1 MLLPSLL
8 AGQAVGDGALKGRVL
23 AQDATPL
30 AQARIQI
37 VGAAALVLSGSDGR
51 FSLSAVPAGD
61 QVLEVRL
68 LGYAASAQR
77 VRIVSGQTLDVQ
89 VTLALAPLPLKAVE
103 VKADAVLRPALL
115 GFEHRRARGSGHYFN
130 QAEIARIQARVFTD
144 VLRRVPGVQIQPSQ
158 GSFGGN
164 EMVRMSRTTGV
175 TGLRPCP
182 VLFFINGMPFQIT
195 GDMSINQYIAPED
208 VVAIEVY
215 SGASQIPPEFQ
226 ANLMNARCGVV
237 VIWTRIGTDDEEPPA
252 EGRGV

>member
-89 VTLALAPLPLKAVE
+89 VTLAACFVE
-103 VKADAVLRPALL
+103 
-115 GFEHRRARGSGHYFN
+115 
-130 QAEIARIQARVFTD
+130 RVT
-144 VLRRVPGVQIQPSQ
+144 PGIPQ
-158 GSFGGN
+158 
-164 EMVRMSRTTGV
+164 RTRWRSV
-175 TGLRPCP
+175 
-182 VLFFINGMPFQIT
+182 
-195 GDMSINQYIAPED
+195 S
-208 VVAIEVY
+208 
-215 SGASQIPPEFQ
+215 
-226 ANLMNARCGVV
+226 
-237 VIWTRIGTDDEEPPA
+237 
-252 EGRGV
+252 